1 MWKRKLRVAVLALV
15 LVTVLAPATPRAQ
28 TATPEASTFKRAVA
42 YAGCAGSVILLPLTA
57 AGVFAMVIACA
68 NAMAM
73 SVEP

>member
-1 MWKRKLRVAVLALV
+1 MWRKTRAAVLALA
-15 LVTVLAPATPRAQ
+15 LVMALVPASPRAQ
-28 TATPEASTFKRAVA
+28 TVAGEDSTAKRAIA
-42 YAGCAGSVILLPLTA
+42 YAGCAGSIILLPLTG